1 MTEAML
7 STLPASGPDSSA
19 ISNGVTANYRSCDP
33 SSSRLPEG
41 CILDKLLRLQKQSEM
56 DEREA
61 QALRDRLL
69 ARVKTTAEQLHQVPG
84 HDGPFGTPAYSFCRN
99 EKSHLS
105 KRLNELKHNGTKE
118 KAPFSGTV
126 FNTLS
131 PGVIGFVASVSSK
144 NHLLTG

>member
-1 MTEAML
+1 MRKPYIQICLAEKGDEDQGRDQSIPVTEAML
-7 STLPASGPDSSA
+7 NTLPASGPDPSA
-19 ISNGVTANYRSCDP
+19 ISDGVTANYRSCDP

-84 HDGPFGTPAYSFCRN
+84 HGGI
-99 EKSHLS
+99 L
-105 KRLNELKHNGTKE
+105 
-118 KAPFSGTV
+118 
-126 FNTLS
+126 
-131 PGVIGFVASVSSK
+131 AS
-144 NHLLTG
+144 LLILQT

>member
-1 MTEAML
+1 MPPITSLRVPKKNPCLTYKFCLAGKGDEDQGRGQSIPVTEAML

-33 SSSRLPEG
+33 SSSHLPEG

-84 HDGPFGTPAYSFCRN
+84 HGGMPLWHP
-99 EKSHLS
+99 
-105 KRLNELKHNGTKE
+105 RLFILQT
-118 KAPFSGTV
+118 
-126 FNTLS
+126 
-131 PGVIGFVASVSSK
+131 
-144 NHLLTG
+144 